1 MASDFKIFSG
11 RSNPELAREICNILN
26 LPLGDMEV
34 MTFPDGEIFIQINEN
49 VRGMDTFVI
58 QPTAPFV
65 NERLLE
71 LLIIIDTLKRASARR
86 VTAIIPYYGYA
97 RQDRKDQPRV
107 PITAKLV
114 ANLITVAGADR
125 VLTVDLHAGQIQGFF
140 DIPLDNLFAT
150 QILVDYFRGLKLPN
164 LVVVSPDI
172 GSVKRA
178 RAFASKMDAPLAIV
192 DKRRPCEGVSFPRR
206 REAEVMN
213 IIGDVAGKNIII
225 FDDLVDTAGTLTEA
239 VIALKQDGAL
249 EIYAGCTH
257 GVLSGEAIPRIM
269 NSPMKELVITNT
281 IAVDKNK
288 QQCPKIRVLSIA
300 NLLAQAIGN
309 IYHNASVS
317 ALFT

>member
-11 RSNPELAREICNILN
+11 RANPELAKEICQVLNI
-26 LPLGDMEV
+26 PLGDMDV
-34 MTFPDGEIFIQINEN
+34 TTFSDGETFIRINEN

-58 QPTAPFV
+58 QPTAPSI
-65 NERLLE
+65 NEMLME
-71 LLIIIDTLKRASARR
+71 LLIIIDTLKRASCRR
-86 VTAIIPYYGYA
+86 VTAVIPYYGYA

-150 QILVDYFRGLKLPN
+150 QILVNYFKELNLAD

-178 RAFASKMDAPLAIV
+178 RAFAGKMNALLAIV
-192 DKRRPCEGVSFPRR
+192 DKRRPQANR
-206 REAEVMN
+206 AEVMN
-213 IIGDVAGKNIII
+213 IIGDVADKNIII
-225 FDDLVDTAGTLTEA
+225 FDDMVDTAGTLTEA
-239 VIALKQDGAL
+239 VSALKQAGARD
-249 EIYAGCTH
+249 IFAGCTH
-257 GVLSGEAIPRIM
+257 GVLSGKAIKRIM
-269 NSPMKELVITNT
+269 DSPLKELVITNT

-288 QQCPKIRVLSIA
+288 KDCSKIKVLSIA
-300 NLLAQAIGN
+300 NLLAQAISN

-317 ALFT
+317 ALFP

>member
-11 RSNPELAREICNILN
+11 RANLNLAREICGVLNI
-26 LPLGDMEV
+26 PLGDMEV
-34 MTFPDGEIFIQINEN
+34 RTFPDGEIFIQINEN
-49 VRGMDTFVI
+49 VRGIDTFVI
-58 QPTAPFV
+58 QPLAPQV
-65 NERLLE
+65 NERLME

-86 VTAIIPYYGYA
+86 VTAVIPYYGYA

-114 ANLITVAGADR
+114 ANLITIAGADR

-150 QILVDYFRGLKLPN
+150 QILVDYFNQLNLQN

-178 RAFASKMDAPLAIV
+178 RSFARNMDALLAIV
-192 DKRRPCEGVSFPRR
+192 DKRRPQPGQ
-206 REAEVMN
+206 AEVMN
-213 IIGDVAGKNIII
+213 IIGDVAGKNVII
-225 FDDLVDTAGTLTEA
+225 FDDMVDTAGTMTEA
-239 VIALKQDGAL
+239 VVALKQAGAS

-257 GVLSGEAIPRIM
+257 GVLSGDALTRITE
-269 NSPMKELVITNT
+269 SPLKELVITNT
-281 IAVDKNK
+281 IAVKE
-288 QQCPKIRVLSIA
+288 QCPKLRILSIA

-317 ALFT
+317 ALFP

>member
-11 RSNPELAREICNILN
+11 RANPELAHEICGVLNI
-26 LPLGDMEV
+26 PLGDMEV
-34 MTFPDGEIFIQINEN
+34 LTFPDGEIFIQINEN

-58 QPTAPFV
+58 QPTALRV
-65 NERLLE
+65 NERLME

-86 VTAIIPYYGYA
+86 VTAVIPYYGYA

-107 PITAKLV
+107 PISAKLV

-150 QILVDYFRGLKLPN
+150 EILVDYFKKLNLEN

-178 RAFASKMDAPLAIV
+178 RSFASKLDTLLAIV
-192 DKRRPCEGVSFPRR
+192 DKRRPQAGQ
-206 REAEVMN
+206 AEVMN
-213 IIGDVAGKNIII
+213 IIGDVTGKNVII
-225 FDDLVDTAGTLTEA
+225 FDDMVDTAGTLTEA
-239 VIALKQDGAL
+239 VSALKQAGACD
-249 EIYAGCTH
+249 IYAGCTH
-257 GVLSGEAIPRIM
+257 GVLSGKAITRIM
-269 NSPMKELVITNT
+269 ESPLKELILTNT
-281 IAVDKNK
+281 IAVDEKK
-288 QQCPKIRVLSIA
+288 RQCPKIKVLSIA
-300 NLLAQAIGN
+300 DLLAQAITN

-317 ALFT
+317 ALFP

>member
-1 MASDFKIFSG
+1 MASDFKIFCGSA
-11 RSNPELAREICNILN
+11 NPDLAREICQVLNI
-26 LPLGDMEV
+26 PLGNMET

-58 QPTAPFV
+58 QPTAPRV
-65 NERLLE
+65 NESLLE

-86 VTAIIPYYGYA
+86 VTAVIPYYGYA

-107 PITAKLV
+107 PISAKLV

-150 QILVDYFRGLKLPN
+150 QILVDYFRQLHLEN
-164 LVVVSPDI
+164 LLVVSPDI

-178 RAFASKMDAPLAIV
+178 RAFARKMDTLLAIV
-192 DKRRPCEGVSFPRR
+192 DKRRPQPGQ
-206 REAEVMN
+206 AEVMN
-213 IIGDVAGKNIII
+213 IIGDVMGKNIII
-225 FDDLVDTAGTLTEA
+225 FDDIVDTAGTMIEA
-239 VIALKQDGAL
+239 VTALKQAGAC

-257 GVLSGEAIPRIM
+257 GVLSSTAIMRIIE
-269 NSPMKELVITNT
+269 SPLKELVITNT
-281 IAVDKNK
+281 IAVDEKRNHC
-288 QQCPKIRVLSIA
+288 QKIKVLSIA
-300 NLLAQAIGN
+300 NLLAQAISN

-317 ALFT
+317 ALFP

>member
-11 RSNPELAREICNILN
+11 RANPELAHEICQVLNI
-26 LPLGDMEV
+26 PLGDMDV
-34 MTFPDGEIFIQINEN
+34 STFPDGEIFIQINEN

-58 QPTAPFV
+58 QPTAPLV
-65 NERLLE
+65 NEMLME
-71 LLIIIDTLKRASARR
+71 LLIIIDTLKRASCRR
-86 VTAIIPYYGYA
+86 VTAVIPYYGYA

-107 PITAKLV
+107 PVTAKLV

-150 QILVDYFRGLKLPN
+150 QILVNYFKQLKLEN

-178 RAFASKMDAPLAIV
+178 RAFAGKMNSLLAIV
-192 DKRRPCEGVSFPRR
+192 DKRRPQAGR
-206 REAEVMN
+206 AEVMN
-213 IIGDVAGKNIII
+213 IIGDVVDKNVII
-225 FDDLVDTAGTLTEA
+225 FDDMVDTAGTLTEA
-239 VIALKQDGAL
+239 VGAIKQAGAQD
-249 EIYAGCTH
+249 IYAGCTH
-257 GVLSGEAIPRIM
+257 GVLSGKAIKRIM
-269 NSPMKELVITNT
+269 ESPLKELVITNT

-288 QQCPKIRVLSIA
+288 EQCSKIRVLSIA
-300 NLLAQAIGN
+300 NLLAQAISN

-317 ALFT
+317 ALFP

>member
-26 LPLGDMEV
+26 IPLGDMEV
-34 MTFPDGEIFIQINEN
+34 LTFPDGEIFIQINEN

-58 QPTAPFV
+58 QPIAPQV
-65 NERLLE
+65 NERLME

-86 VTAIIPYYGYA
+86 VTAVIPYYGYA

-114 ANLITVAGADR
+114 ANLITIAGADR

-150 QILVDYFRGLKLPN
+150 QILVDYFKKLNLPN

-178 RAFASKMDAPLAIV
+178 RAFASKMDTPLAIV
-192 DKRRPCEGVSFPRR
+192 DKRRPEPGQ
-206 REAEVMN
+206 AEVMN
-213 IIGDVAGKNIII
+213 VIGDVAGKNVII
-225 FDDLVDTAGTLTEA
+225 FDDMVDTAGTMTEA
-239 VIALKQDGAL
+239 VIALKQAGAL
-249 EIYAGCTH
+249 DIYAGCTH
-257 GVLSGEAIPRIM
+257 GVLSGKAITRIM
-269 NSPMKELVITNT
+269 DSPMKELVITNT
-281 IAVDKNK
+281 IAVDENNK
-288 QQCPKIRVLSIA
+288 QCQKIRVLSIA

-317 ALFT
+317 ALFA

>member
-11 RSNPELAREICNILN
+11 RANPELAHEICQVLNI
-26 LPLGDMEV
+26 PLGDMDV
-34 MTFPDGEIFIQINEN
+34 STFPDGETFIQINEN

-58 QPTAPFV
+58 QPTAPAV
-65 NERLLE
+65 NEMLME
-71 LLIIIDTLKRASARR
+71 LLIIIDTLKRASCRR
-86 VTAIIPYYGYA
+86 VTAVIPYYGYA

-107 PITAKLV
+107 PVTAKLV

-150 QILVDYFRGLKLPN
+150 QILVNYFKQLKLEN

-178 RAFASKMDAPLAIV
+178 RAFAGKMNALLAIV
-192 DKRRPCEGVSFPRR
+192 DKRRPQAGR
-206 REAEVMN
+206 AEVMN
-213 IIGDVAGKNIII
+213 IIGDVVDKNVII
-225 FDDLVDTAGTLTEA
+225 FDDMVDTAGTMTEA
-239 VIALKQDGAL
+239 VGA
-249 EIYAGCTH
+249 IKRAGARDIFAGCTH
-257 GVLSGEAIPRIM
+257 GVLSGKAIKRIM
-269 NSPMKELVITNT
+269 ESPLKELVITNT

-288 QQCPKIRVLSIA
+288 EQCSKIRVLSIA
-300 NLLAQAIGN
+300 NLLAQAISN

-317 ALFT
+317 ALFP